1 MREILSPGYKLPREV
16 ALPAASPSSTCLVTG
31 ASSGIGADIARELAD
46 RGHGVTLTARRED
59 RLQALA
65 EELAD
70 KGVRAEA
77 IAGDVTDPDSRAKLI
92 AAIAERGLDVEVLVN
107 NAGYGSGGLFQQLD
121 GESEVR
127 MVRTNCEAIIA
138 FCAEYVPQMV
148 ERGRGAVLN
157 VGSTAGFQPLP
168 RQATYSGTKAFVNTF
183 SEALSADL
191 AGTGVSVTCLCPGP
205 VETEFGE
212 IAGLQEEL
220 LASPSWT
227 RKTPR
232 ETAAAAVRGV
242 EKGRRVV
249 TPGVAA
255 TVGAISGHYTPRSI
269 LLPALRR
276 FYPVGK

>member
-1 MREILSPGYKLPREV
+1 M

-31 ASSGIGADIARELAD
+31 ASSGIGADIARELAE

-77 IAGDVTDPDSRAKLI
+77 IACDVTDPDSRAKLI

-183 SEALSADL
+183 SEALSAIKTRRRVAR
-191 AGTGVSVTCLCPGP
+191 AGWNGKGMV
-205 VETEFGE
+205 
-212 IAGLQEEL
+212 
-220 LASPSWT
+220 
-227 RKTPR
+227 TPR
-232 ETAAAAVRGV
+232 A
-242 EKGRRVV
+242 
-249 TPGVAA
+249 
-255 TVGAISGHYTPRSI
+255 RSS
-269 LLPALRR
+269 
-276 FYPVGK
+276 